1 MVPAGAVWLVG
12 DDIITK
18 HPGPNAF
25 GKARHCHAVR
35 SPHSHT
41 AYCWTQKWVVVSVLV
56 TWPFATRPWALPV
69 LAALYRPPEWNQLH
83 GMRHKTP
90 AHMPRL
96 LLARLMRWFPHRH
109 FIFVGDSG
117 YGARE
122 TARFCRQCGR
132 HLPLVSKF
140 YGDAA
145 LYEPPPLQTHT
156 TLGTPPREWRE
167 TGLPPRAGGLD
178 DAAHKTHRGMLGGY
192 QQRHRPRDR
201 HRALAS
207 PRAGSCRRALGA
219 RP

>member
-69 LAALYRPPEWNQLH
+69 LAALYRPPEGNRLH

-96 LLARLMRWFPHRH
+96 LLARLMRWFPDRH
-109 FIFVGDSG
+109 FIVVGDSG
-117 YGARE
+117 YGTSE
-122 TARFCRQCGR
+122 TARFCQKHRP
-132 HLPLVSKF
+132 HLTLVSKF

-145 LYEPPPLQTHT
+145 LYEPPPPRTRHT
-156 TLGTPPREWRE
+156 MGRPRVKGQKLPSPREVV
-167 TGLPPRAGGLD
+167 
-178 DAAHKTHRGMLGGY
+178 AHKAKRTHLTVAWYGGTT
-192 QQRHRPRDR
+192 RDTEVVTGTG
-201 HRALAS
+201 HW
-207 PRAGSCRRALGA
+207 
-219 RP
+219 